1 MIVLLRKSS
10 YLRADSG
17 NSTEWHKKIKK
28 NTILAKKMTNKLS
41 KPKGKWSSQDNQ
53 SDENYKLK
61 IDENY
66 KQKLY

>member
-1 MIVLLRKSS
+1 MPQKDQEKHHIRK
-10 YLRADSG
+10 
-17 NSTEWHKKIKK
+17 
-28 NTILAKKMTNKLS
+28 KKMTNKLS